1 MAATPPPYPKNIKL
15 VKGSLVSINDLTFQS
30 KTVSFQ
36 YNPDTLSR
44 SLQPVALGPGDG
56 NRSQALRFTGAAMQ
70 TISLEVQID
79 CMEQLNTGDPMAI
92 AQGIYP
98 QLAVLESLL
107 YPSSAMVIANQALAA
122 VGVLEVVPLTAP
134 RTLFVW
140 GPSRVLPVRLMSLKI
155 TEQLFDSLLN
165 PIQAAA
171 ALELRVLTYSD
182 VFLTNPDWWNF
193 LSYQMKLEALA
204 ATSGTP

>member
-1 MAATPPPYPKNIKL
+1 MAAVTPPYPKNIKL
-15 VKGSLVSINDLTFQS
+15 VKGSLVSVNDLTFQS

-44 SLQPVALGPGDG
+44 SLQPVTLGPGDG
-56 NRSQALRFTGAAMQ
+56 NRSQALRFTGAAAQ

-79 CMEQLNTGDPMAI
+79 CMEQLNTGDPIAV

-107 YPSSAMVIANQALAA
+107 YPSSIQVIANQALAVA
-122 VGVLEVVPLTAP
+122 GMLEVVPLTAP

-155 TEQLFDSLLN
+155 TEQLFDANLN

-171 ALELRVLTYSD
+171 AMELKVLTYSD

-204 ATSGTP
+204 AMGGAS